1 LKKTWEPK
9 GLKVTRLS
17 NPKMVKIMEF
27 AVESGEPVMIENIEN
42 SIDAVIQP
50 IYARM
55 IVKKGKSRYIKMADK
70 ELSLHNDF
78 KLFLHSKLANP
89 HYPPEI

>member
-1 LKKTWEPK
+1 
-9 GLKVTRLS
+9 
-17 NPKMVKIMEF
+17 
-27 AVESGEPVMIENIEN
+27 
-42 SIDAVIQP
+42 
-50 IYARM
+50 M

-89 HYPPEI
+89 HYPPEIQAECTLINFTVTEAGLED

>member
-1 LKKTWEPK
+1 
-9 GLKVTRLS
+9 
-17 NPKMVKIMEF
+17 MEF